1 MYSLGSSE
9 RVWPFTD
16 GLEVGWEVD
25 RMLVG
30 ELLLTR
36 GQRWDSQL
44 GRWLA
49 KLPGVSFPVLAGE
62 EHERAAEAARVLLA

>member
-1 MYSLGSSE
+1 MFSLGSSE
-9 RVWPFTD
+9 RVWPFED

-25 RMLVG
+25 RVMAG
-30 ELLLTR
+30 ELLQSR

-49 KLPGVSFPVLAGE
+49 KLPGVSFPVLPGE
-62 EHERAAEAARVLLA
+62 EHERAAEVARALLA